1 MFLFKKKKKTRFSR
15 KPLNR
20 KKIRRKRKPK
30 IDLRTKNLLVSRRKT
45 KLGFLGYRFSLILAG
60 VGLGYLIL
68 FSPLFTVEEVIFRGD
83 FQEDKQAVE
92 ETLQPL
98 IEEKHWRIFPGGH
111 FFFLRGKKLE
121 RVILEKFKSF
131 EDVQVKKIFF
141 GKLEI
146 EIKKKA
152 TVILICG
159 KDSCIPLDKNGAAL
173 DKIFL
178 YDFSKYG
185 SDVEIIYDESNS
197 QIEVGRGISTQEQL
211 KFIRDVKRIIN
222 KNNKVEIKELFIPLP
237 SASEIKGKTAEGWL
251 ILFNTNFSLLAQSEA
266 LRIILESEISPENR
280 ICIEYVDLRI
290 TDKVYYRFFD
300 DCENLKKEY
309 RKNQEKIKEE
319 NKS

>member
-60 VGLGYLIL
+60 IGLGYLIL

-121 RVILEKFKSF
+121 RVILEKFKS
-131 EDVQVKKIFF
+131 I
-141 GKLEI
+141 
-146 EIKKKA
+146 
-152 TVILICG
+152 
-159 KDSCIPLDKNGAAL
+159 AL
-173 DKIFL
+173 
-178 YDFSKYG
+178 
-185 SDVEIIYDESNS
+185 
-197 QIEVGRGISTQEQL
+197 
-211 KFIRDVKRIIN
+211 
-222 KNNKVEIKELFIPLP
+222 
-237 SASEIKGKTAEGWL
+237 
-251 ILFNTNFSLLAQSEA
+251 
-266 LRIILESEISPENR
+266 
-280 ICIEYVDLRI
+280 YVNI
-290 TDKVYYRFFD
+290 G
-300 DCENLKKEY
+300 
-309 RKNQEKIKEE
+309 
-319 NKS
+319 